1 MTIRNLCVWKFHV
14 VSRRD
19 IGEKQALQGTLGEQ
33 DGQAVDDGVT
43 TGASHTNDGACFDA
57 LDFETQGCVTHGAD
71 EVLEVLFGDGWC

>member
-1 MTIRNLCVWKFHV
+1 MGCKQEA
-14 VSRRD
+14 SRT
-19 IGEKQALQGTLGEQ
+19 QALQSALCEE

-43 TGASHTNDGACFDA
+43 TGASHANDGACFDT